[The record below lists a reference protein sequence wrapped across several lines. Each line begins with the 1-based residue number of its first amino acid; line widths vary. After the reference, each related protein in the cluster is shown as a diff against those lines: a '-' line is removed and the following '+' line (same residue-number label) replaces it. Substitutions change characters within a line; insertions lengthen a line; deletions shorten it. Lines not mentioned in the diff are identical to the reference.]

1 MMLTAAIGTS
11 RISAMN
17 SISSRLARPFS
28 GAEFRATT
36 GPVGRMGKKPRLPD
50 PGRALTSTV
59 K

>member
-1 MMLTAAIGTS
+1 
-11 RISAMN
+11 MN